1 MRCEVRGQEGAA
13 ATTAAATAASTT
25 TAVQVEVRVELA
37 EVAKPETGS
46 LAIVEATRRH
56 DRNWG
61 GPPEMTAL
69 RRSFAAPAYKSSFVL
84 LSLLGLL
91 LRINPTTVASGLR
104 LGSDRVAFIVHS
116 KANNVT
122 NDDNNNDDNNNDDE
136 DNDDDDDDEEGK
148 KDDENNYDEDDRF
161 MHHSARANLD
171 VDATN
176 LIDTPGII
184 EDTRPTR
191 YFPFISERSRLNIV
205 RYQRSKAKI
214 YSSTRGGSLDRRP
227 VDRSSFSSYYYF
239 LPLNTGVVIRTMLT
253 RTQKNRTKERRKDAA
268 SEVEDA
274 KDDRRGKGKG

>member
-91 LRINPTTVASGLR
+91 LRINPTTVRISYFAFQVLLR
-104 LGSDRVAFIVHS
+104 S
-116 KANNVT
+116 KRRNAT
-122 NDDNNNDDNNNDDE
+122 
-136 DNDDDDDDEEGK
+136 
-148 KDDENNYDEDDRF
+148 R
-161 MHHSARANLD
+161 ARN
-171 VDATN
+171 
-176 LIDTPGII
+176 
-184 EDTRPTR
+184 
-191 YFPFISERSRLNIV
+191 NIV
-205 RYQRSKAKI
+205 LEHYTETTVLLTEL
-214 YSSTRGGSLDRRP
+214 STFLD
-227 VDRSSFSSYYYF
+227 Y
-239 LPLNTGVVIRTMLT
+239 
-253 RTQKNRTKERRKDAA
+253 
-268 SEVEDA
+268 
-274 KDDRRGKGKG
+274 